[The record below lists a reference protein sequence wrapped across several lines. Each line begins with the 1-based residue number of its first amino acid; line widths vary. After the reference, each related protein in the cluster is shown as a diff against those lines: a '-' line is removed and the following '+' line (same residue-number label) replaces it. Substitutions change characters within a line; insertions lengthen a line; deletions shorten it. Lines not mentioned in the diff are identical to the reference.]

1 MKRETAEHEM
11 LDDCTGVGETLFER
25 VVITSPLIVLP
36 TASVTE
42 TIAKMH
48 QTRSPYAIVVEQRPK
63 NPSEAENLTP
73 YLVGLFTERDLVR
86 AVASEQSFAEVA
98 IATVIDPHV
107 PTMLAQNITSA
118 TEIFVCMRQQQVRY
132 LPVIRANGQLAGIIT
147 EQSLRRSLIVPY
159 LLKFK
164 SVSEA
169 IMTQVM
175 CISQTASVIRAA
187 QLMASQNVSC
197 VIATDDSNF
206 PIGIITERDIVQF
219 KALTLDAH
227 TTCIAQVMST
237 PLFLIGVQDALWL
250 AHQKM
255 NQHRVRRLVVCT
267 STGTLV
273 GLVTQDS
280 ILQTLNSADSQQIVA
295 LLQQEVMQL
304 HAEKQTLLKARNR
317 ELEQS
322 QLNLSHRLESQQLE
336 QRKTQEQLEVAYQA
350 LEQSHDELSKT
361 NKALNNTLQELQN
374 AQQALQQTNIELES
388 SVERRTSDRLRAE
401 GRWRSLLE
409 KVHLVVIGLDQAG
422 KVNYANPFFLQ
433 LTGYNAEDVL
443 EKSWFENFVPHD
455 EYEHTYQYFQNLI
468 TDGANV
474 NRASADEANANKA
487 NIPRYQN
494 AILTRSGSTRVI
506 NWNNV
511 ALRDRTNNIIG
522 TISIGEDITDRLAV
536 DRMKGEFVSVVSH
549 ELRTPLTAIHGGLH
563 LITSGLV
570 ASNSHQGKE
579 LLQVAAENSQ
589 RLVRLVNDIL
599 ELERLESGQAQ
610 LNREKV
616 VSQQITSQAVHTFK
630 VAANTHNLTI
640 EVSDPGLELM
650 ADSDRLVQV
659 LTNLLDNAIKF
670 SPENAT
676 ILISVEKTSLSPE
689 KGEAAAL
696 FKVKDQ
702 GRGIPSEN
710 LSEIFERFTQINY
723 DDSREKGG
731 TGLGLAIC
739 YNIVQQYGGRIWVK
753 SKLGEGSCFFFS
765 VPLLSQ

>member
-1 MKRETAEHEM
+1 M
-11 LDDCTGVGETLFER
+11 
-25 VVITSPLIVLP
+25 P
-36 TASVTE
+36 TTSVTE

-48 QTRSPYAIVVEQRPK
+48 QTRSTYAIVVEQRPESQPESQPK
-63 NPSEAENLTP
+63 SQPENGNLTP

-86 AVASEQSFAEVA
+86 AVASDQSFAEVA

-118 TEIFVCMRQQQVRY
+118 TEIFVRMRQQHVRY
-132 LPVIRANGQLAGIIT
+132 LPVIRTNGQLAGIIT
-147 EQSLRRSLIVPY
+147 EQSLRRSLSAPY

-164 SVSEA
+164 SVSEVIA
-169 IMTQVM
+169 TQVT

-219 KALTLDAH
+219 KALALDTH
-227 TTCIAQVMST
+227 NTCIAQVMST

-255 NQHRVRRLVVCT
+255 NQHRVRRLVACT
-267 STGTLV
+267 PTGNLV

-280 ILQTLNSADSQQIVA
+280 ILQALDSADSQQIVA

-322 QLNLSHRLESQQLE
+322 QLTLSCRLESQQLE
-336 QRKTQEQLEVAYQA
+336 QRKTQEQLEVAYQK

-361 NKALNNTLQELQN
+361 NKALNDTLQELQD
-374 AQQALQQTNIELES
+374 AQQALKQTNIELES
-388 SVERRTSDRLRAE
+388 SVEHRTSDLLRAE

-455 EYEHTYQYFQNLI
+455 EYDHTYQYFQNLMI
-468 TDGANV
+468 DGANA
-474 NRASADEANANKA
+474 NRTNANRVSADEASVNRANV
-487 NIPRYQN
+487 PRYQN
-494 AILTRSGSTRVI
+494 AILTCSGSTRVI

-511 ALRDRTNNIIG
+511 ALRDRSNNIIG
-522 TISIGEDITDRLAV
+522 TMSIGEDITDRLAV
-536 DRMKGEFVSVVSH
+536 DRVKGEFVSVVSH

-599 ELERLESGQAQ
+599 ELERLESGKAK
-610 LNREKV
+610 LNPKKV

-630 VAANTHNLTI
+630 VAANTHKLTI

-650 ADSDRLVQV
+650 ADSDRLTQV

-676 ILISVEKTSLSPE
+676 IWISVEKTPSSPE
-689 KGEAAAL
+689 TGEATAL
-696 FKVKDQ
+696 FQVKDE

-710 LSEIFERFTQINY
+710 LSEMFERFTQINY

-739 YNIVQQYGGRIWVK
+739 HNIVRQHGGRIWVK
-753 SKLGEGSCFFFS
+753 SKLGEGSCFFFT
-765 VPLLSQ
+765 VPLFYSSLQLSS